1 MDNCHETPSWAAFL
15 FMKYVLLL
23 FATLAFTGCATRQ
36 SVPLTISGETAL
48 IRGHITNETAQSFT
62 EALSG
67 QRISR
72 VLLDSSGGLVE
83 PALGIARQIRDRQLD
98 VEVIG
103 NCFSSCANYIFPA
116 GRNKS
121 ISGLGIVAWH
131 GNIHHLLYLHGTG
144 QRLLPEQDLPH
155 LKNLAAQEDEFCAS
169 IGVDGYICWFA
180 KVEPYKVQNLYFL
193 SPEDMARFG
202 LKNVAV
208 RPDYGLSD
216 LAPYNA
222 GAENLRFVTSAP

>member
-1 MDNCHETPSWAAFL
+1 MEYLP
-15 FMKYVLLL
+15 LL
-23 FATLAFTGCATRQ
+23 FAALALTGCATQ
-36 SVPLTISGETAL
+36 PPAPLTISGETAF
-48 IRGHITNETAQSFT
+48 IRGQITHETANSFT
-62 EALSG
+62 EALSR
-67 QRISR
+67 QKISR

-155 LKNLAAQEDEFCAS
+155 LKDLAAQEDEFFAS

-180 KVEPYKVQNLYFL
+180 KVEPHNVRNLYFL
-193 SPEDMARFG
+193 GPEDMARFG

-208 RPDYGLSD
+208 RPDYALSD

-222 GAENLRFVTSAP
+222 GAENLRFVTAAP

>member
-1 MDNCHETPSWAAFL
+1 
-15 FMKYVLLL
+15 MKYIPLL
-23 FATLAFTGCATRQ
+23 FSTLAFTGCATQ
-36 SVPLTISGETAL
+36 HPVPFSISGETAF
-48 IRGHITNETAQSFT
+48 IRGQITQETANSFT
-62 EALSG
+62 EALSR
-67 QRISR
+67 QKISR

-116 GRNKS
+116 GRGKT

-144 QRLLPEQDLPH
+144 QRLLPEQDLPY
-155 LKNLAAQEDEFCAS
+155 LKNLAQQEDEFFAS

-180 KVEPYKVQNLYFL
+180 KVEPYSVRNLYFL
-193 SPEDMARFG
+193 GPEDMARFG

-208 RPDYGLSD
+208 RPDYALSD
-216 LAPYNA
+216 LAPYNT
-222 GAENLRFVTSAP
+222 GAENLRLVTSTP